1 MDGGAGVIMRYVN
14 PNDLSVNF
22 ATPADLDAA
31 AVANPGDARF
41 NFSQVV
47 ILTDEQWEAIV
58 ADAKSKGVVL

>member
-1 MDGGAGVIMRYVN
+1 MRYVN